1 MSEQKLGRFMV
12 FAACI
17 LFVGLLTWLF
27 QGALERQNNPNYN
40 PKTSSSGA
48 VTQVVLERSRS
59 SHYVTGGYLN
69 NHRVRF
75 LVDTGATDVAL
86 SQRLAEKIGL
96 KPGATVMLSTA
107 NGIARGH
114 RTVIDSVKVGDIE
127 LTGISAVISN
137 GIDDNVVLLGMSFLK
152 HLEMIQRDGTLILRH

>member
-1 MSEQKLGRFMV
+1 MV

-27 QGALERQNNPNYN
+27 QGALERQHNPNIS
-40 PKTSSSGA
+40 PETSSFGA
-48 VTQVVLERSRS
+48 VDQVVLRRNRS
-59 SHYVTGGYLN
+59 SHYIVSGYLN

-96 KPGATVMLSTA
+96 NAGALVMLSTA
-107 NGIARGH
+107 NGVATGY
-114 RTVIDSVKVGDIE
+114 RTVIDSVVVGNIE
-127 LTGISAVISN
+127 LKGISAVMSS

-152 HLEMIQRDGTLILRH
+152 HLEMIQRDGTLLLRH

>member
-1 MSEQKLGRFMV
+1 MSEQNLGRFMV

-27 QGALERQNNPNYN
+27 QGALERQHNPNIS
-40 PKTSSSGA
+40 PETSSFGA
-48 VTQVVLERSRS
+48 VDQVVLRRNRS
-59 SHYVTGGYLN
+59 SHYIVSGYLN
-69 NHRVRF
+69 NYKVRF

-96 KPGATVMLSTA
+96 NAGALVMLSTA
-107 NGIARGH
+107 NGVATGY
-114 RTVIDSVKVGDIE
+114 RTVIDSVVVGNIE
-127 LTGISAVISN
+127 LKGISAVMSS

-152 HLEMIQRDGTLILRH
+152 HLEMIQRDGTLLLRH

>member
-1 MSEQKLGRFMV
+1 MV

-17 LFVGLLTWLF
+17 LFVGLVTWLF
-27 QGALERQNNPNYN
+27 QGALERQHNPNIS
-40 PKTSSSGA
+40 PETSSFGA
-48 VTQVVLERSRS
+48 VDQVVLRRNRS
-59 SHYVTGGYLN
+59 SHYIVSGYLN

-96 KPGATVMLSTA
+96 NAGALVMLSTA
-107 NGIARGH
+107 NGVATGY
-114 RTVIDSVKVGDIE
+114 RTVIDSVVVGNIE
-127 LTGISAVISN
+127 LKGISAVMSS

-152 HLEMIQRDGTLILRH
+152 HLEMIQRDGTLLLRH